1 MIIDNKIPEL
11 KQYRKIEKR
20 IPLEPA
26 SQFLNL
32 VIPFIN
38 ADAPVHRWFRFK
50 ESFSANLLAQILAE
64 LPVPLGK
71 RFRLLDPFCG
81 VGTVLVTSQE
91 LSAEGY
97 KIEPIGIERN
107 PFIAFMAN
115 AKTRWHQIDH
125 NNVLDLGKK
134 LFKKSQS
141 LSPDIPELS
150 SLRSGRCI
158 SRHLSKRILAL
169 SQTIQNAGK
178 SATHCALLLGLAS
191 AIEPV
196 SYVRKDGR
204 ALRLVE
210 RKTKH
215 LRGVLEERWRVIA
228 EDSLFLQ
235 SYLPNAPSAKI
246 VIGDGR
252 RPSKFG
258 IKRSSV
264 DIIITSPPY
273 PNNIDYSEVYKL
285 ELWLLGFIDNNND
298 FLRLRKK
305 TFRSHPLCSEPEVT
319 TEFSRAINRGRLGD
333 LLQPALVRLSD
344 NPEHWRRKVL
354 LGYVADMWTSLHE
367 QHLCLRKGGYAA
379 LVVGNSLHGCS
390 ELPYLIPT
398 DLIIAELARS
408 IGFEVENILIARSLK
423 RRLSGNHF
431 LRESVVLLKKVL

>member
-11 KQYRKIEKR
+11 KRYRKIEER
-20 IPLEPA
+20 IPLEQA

-38 ADAPVHRWFRFK
+38 VDAPVHRWFRFK

-64 LPVPLGK
+64 LPVSLGK
-71 RFRLLDPFCG
+71 KFRLLDPFCG

-91 LSAEGY
+91 LTAEGY
-97 KIEPIGIERN
+97 EIEPIGIERN
-107 PFIAFMAN
+107 PFIAFIAN
-115 AKTRWHQIDH
+115 AKSHWQQIDH
-125 NNVLDLGKK
+125 DNLLDIGKK
-134 LFKKSQS
+134 LYKKSQS
-141 LSPDIPELS
+141 LSLDIPELS

-169 SQTIQNAGK
+169 SQTIQGAGK
-178 SATHCALLLGLAS
+178 SATHRALLLGLAG

-204 ALRLVE
+204 ALRLVQ
-210 RKTKH
+210 RKQKH
-215 LRGVLEERWRVIA
+215 LRGVLEERWRAIA

-246 VIGDGR
+246 ITGDGR
-252 RPSKFG
+252 RPTKYG
-258 IKRSSV
+258 IKKNSI
-264 DIIITSPPY
+264 DIIVTSPPY

-285 ELWLLGFIDNNND
+285 ELWLLGFINNNSQ

-305 TFRSHPLCSEPEVT
+305 TFRSHPLCSQPDIT
-319 TEFSRAINRGRLGD
+319 TEFSRAINRGRLAD
-333 LLQPALVRLSD
+333 LLQPALVRLSS
-344 NPEHWRRKVL
+344 NPEQWRKKVL
-354 LGYVADMWTSLHE
+354 LGYVADMWTSLQE

-398 DLIIAELARS
+398 DLIIAELGRS

-431 LRESVVLLKKVL
+431 LRESVVLLKKVK